1 MLRNANEAEN
11 MAFSL
16 VGTALTEGSNGFGP
30 CNLFFTNVTEDRSW
44 GAPTEE
50 LNDVG
55 ERRNSRDQ
63 DLEVVLGRIDVLWD
77 NNCIRRF
84 AVRGSLSILGGNNVG
99 AICSKATEGSLVS
112 SRTSLIVKAAF
123 WK

>member
-1 MLRNANEAEN
+1 
-11 MAFSL
+11 MAFSF
-16 VGTALTEGSNGFGP
+16 VGTALAEASNGFGP

-55 ERRNSRDQ
+55 ERRKSRDQ
-63 DLEVVLGRIDVLWD
+63 DLEASLGVNDVPWD
-77 NNCIRRF
+77 SNCIRRF
-84 AVRGSLSILGGNNVG
+84 AVRGSFSIVGGNKLG
-99 AICSKATEGSLVS
+99 AICSKPTEGSLMS

-123 WK
+123 